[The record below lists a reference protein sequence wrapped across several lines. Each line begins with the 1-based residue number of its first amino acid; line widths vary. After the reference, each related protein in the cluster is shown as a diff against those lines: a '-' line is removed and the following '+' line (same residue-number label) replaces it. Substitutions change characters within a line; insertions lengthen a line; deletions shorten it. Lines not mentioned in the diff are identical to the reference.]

1 MKVLSG
7 RERDEAIERLAAAA
21 SIALGSTCFRSKGG
35 SVIVK
40 EGTIIGKGFNSPP
53 DGEVLDHCRKDDL
66 PPDFKSDKT
75 CCVHAEWRA
84 IINALKVSPE
94 KIKGSRLYF
103 VRLDKENRMQP
114 AGRPYCTI
122 CSKLALETG
131 IDEIA
136 YFNGETAV
144 VYGAREHND
153 LSFAFRVQQD
163 GK

>member
-1 MKVLSG
+1 MLSG
-7 RERDEAIERLAAAA
+7 KEKDEAMERLTAAAD
-21 SIALGSTCFRSKGG
+21 IATGSTCFRAKAG

-40 EGTIIGKGFNSPP
+40 DATIIGKGVNSPP

-66 PPDFKSDKT
+66 PANFKSDKT

-84 IINALKVSPE
+84 IIEALKTNPE
-94 KIKGSRLYF
+94 KIKGARLYF

-114 AGRPYCTI
+114 AERPYCTI

-131 IDEIA
+131 IAELA
-136 YFNGETAV
+136 YFSGESVV
-144 VYGAREHND
+144 VYEAKEHND
-153 LSFAFRVQQD
+153 LSFAFRAPQN